1 MSIMPTS
8 HSRPAYLKVTKQEL
22 LLGELVFGVV
32 QQLVGCECEE
42 QDETLQ
48 DGVYWLLKA
57 DALPT
62 WCAGRTLRRSGTG
75 R

>member
-1 MSIMPTS
+1 M
-8 HSRPAYLKVTKQEL
+8 